1 MPVNILARDS
11 IFVLLLWLVGE
22 DVRISDPSG
31 FQFGPNFYLPTILKN
46 VILLNMYF
54 WEIIPS
60 SFVFIKD
67 YEGYDEVSKLAM
79 YWSSQSSEVSTFSVL
94 QNSLW
99 SLFKGA
105 HYLWLLLCLLGEL
118 GWVEWVGVT
127 WVNWVNW
134 DGWRELHF
142 FLVPGVSRVARWRSS
157 PNVLFFV
164 IVCFFVFVFVIIFL
178 SVRSCLLLT
187 LTLTLFEGAL

>member
-1 MPVNILARDS
+1 MIGWWSCVDIRSKWFSIWTKQTNLNYTHPVRRLNIRKMPVNILARDS

-118 GWVEWVGVT
+118 GWVWVSWVSRRDLGELGELGWVT
-127 WVNWVNW
+127 WVTFLF
-134 DGWRELHF
+134 GSWRL
-142 FLVPGVSRVARWRSS
+142 
-157 PNVLFFV
+157 
-164 IVCFFVFVFVIIFL
+164 
-178 SVRSCLLLT
+178 
-187 LTLTLFEGAL
+187 

>member
-1 MPVNILARDS
+1 MIYD
-11 IFVLLLWLVGE
+11 WLVKLCWYPIQVVLNLDQTNKSQLHTPCLERYQKNVGKYIRE
-22 DVRISDPSG
+22 GLNFCPPSLIG
-31 FQFGPNFYLPTILKN
+31 RWRCADIWAKWFSIWIKFALPTIIKN
-46 VILLNMYF
+46 VRIVNMCF

-60 SFVFIKD
+60 SLVSIKD

-118 GWVEWVGVT
+118 GWVWVSWVSRRDLGELGELGWVT
-127 WVNWVNW
+127 WVTFLF
-134 DGWRELHF
+134 GSWRL
-142 FLVPGVSRVARWRSS
+142 
-157 PNVLFFV
+157 
-164 IVCFFVFVFVIIFL
+164 
-178 SVRSCLLLT
+178 
-187 LTLTLFEGAL
+187 